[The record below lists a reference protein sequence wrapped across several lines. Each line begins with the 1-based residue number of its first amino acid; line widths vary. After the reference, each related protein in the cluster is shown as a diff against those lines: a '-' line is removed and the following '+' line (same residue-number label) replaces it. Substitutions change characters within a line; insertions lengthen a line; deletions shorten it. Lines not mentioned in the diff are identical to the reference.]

1 MGPPCDGRL
10 AIPQSVGL
18 QFAGCLENRIGD
30 RADVRVDAL
39 EVAQDVEMERARLY
53 AFRAAFTQPRQMT
66 VRTGELRG
74 SELRFFLDERA
85 RDLDVIVD
93 EDAEREPEVVDNA
106 LVEVREF
113 RRSFLRELILVL
125 DLLDGASSMRFLSM
139 MSPIC
144 SRLMENAMIS
154 MARRPSRSSR
164 LSRVTLVT

>member
-10 AIPQSVGL
+10 AIPQPVGL

-53 AFRAAFTQPRQMT
+53 AFRATFTQSRQMT

-106 LVEVREF
+106 LVESASSAAP
-113 RRSFLRELILVL
+113 SFENSYLCLIFLT
-125 DLLDGASSMRFLSM
+125 ASSMRFLSM